1 MELEV
6 QLKEETE
13 DKYKCLLTF
22 TSNDEENKIKQ
33 IEYPNEEEKTPNI
46 ITIASE
52 EGNTKVT
59 IDYEF
64 NKKDINKTFKVK
76 TKNGEV
82 IPKRTCYIIT
92 YDPNDGINPPKEDTV
107 LLGSNTV
114 LTKEQPTKEAEV
126 FWGWSEDK
134 SVGKPDY
141 LKGSEFINVDNKE
154 DITLYA
160 IWENQDKGIIRYLS
174 SETVN
179 ENGIYSTTAL
189 GIKYNFEV
197 TYLTPSNVSAYG
209 GSYNASTN
217 TYTINDLNLGTAE
230 GITINGEKTQAMA
243 VLKCDGNLTINGKVT
258 TSTYSETLNGVT
270 GNVTKVKGLFIY
282 CSGTLTNNGT
292 ITQTARGT
300 YETEGEDIYLW
311 SNKSSYENYTV
322 PKIGAPG
329 GNNVGAWA
337 STVNGHKGIDG
348 GNRQS
353 GGGGSGAAYSSS
365 SSTPAYSG
373 SGSTGTSY
381 SGGGGGG
388 GAGAREANSRSAGH
402 ASKLCLGGA
411 GGSVAH
417 GSRRPARRWSRD
429 HWGFWI

>member
-179 ENGIYSTTAL
+179 ENGIYSTTTL

-197 TYLTPSNVSAYG
+197 TYLTPSNVSEYG

-300 YETEGEDIYLW
+300 HQTEGENVYLW
-311 SNKSSYENYTV
+311 SNNSSYESYTV
-322 PKIGAPG
+322 PGVGSAGGPG
-329 GNNVGAWA
+329 HRNNL
-337 STVNGHKGIDG
+337 SNQ
-348 GNRQS
+348 N
-353 GGGGSGAAYSSS
+353 GAAGQSEKQRK
-365 SSTPAYSG
+365 T
-373 SGSTGTSY
+373 
-381 SGGGGGG
+381 
-388 GAGAREANSRSAGH
+388 
-402 ASKLCLGGA
+402 
-411 GGSVAH
+411 
-417 GSRRPARRWSRD
+417 RRWWSR
-429 HWGFWI
+429 FNKFLKKSII